1 MANIADLAGEAASL
15 PAATV
20 SLPFFP
26 SSAGIIRG
34 DEFRELRLALLQLV
48 EQERAH
54 VDTSKY
60 DRVLAILWSDGA
72 NSFRQRFAQWEPNRQ
87 KRNIRERVAALINH
101 FSSFTSAEPSEIEWI
116 AKRLKVEMDKHT
128 ASNIMRPK

>member
-1 MANIADLAGEAASL
+1 MSKAAGL
-15 PAATV
+15 PASCTAP
-20 SLPFFP
+20 LPFFP

-34 DEFRELRLALLQLV
+34 DEFWELCLALLQLV

-60 DRVLAILWSDGA
+60 DRVDGA
-72 NSFRQRFAQWEPNRQ
+72 NSLRQRFVQWEPNCQ
-87 KRNIRERVAALINH
+87 KRNIREWVAALVNH
-101 FSSFTSAEPSEIEWI
+101 FSSFTSAEPSETERI